1 MLSFRLSRLQVA
13 LFLSVGFHLFFIL
26 SFSSGLIPLSKHPT
40 SVKDYHLPVSVEL
53 VQSAKPAA
61 VKPTPVKAISKV
73 QNRASNLKSQDSTS
87 DVSASSPK
95 PVTPKKSPEKTNRF
109 NKNELVSF
117 SKSYSPSSKSW
128 NRAPVYPDSARR
140 LGREGRVILE
150 AHLNDLGKVISVQ
163 VARSSGSSDLDQA
176 AIDAVREWTM
186 DLPSDGSKRLF
197 IPITF
202 RFNSNS

>member
-1 MLSFRLSRLQVA
+1 VLNLRFSRLQVA
-13 LFLSVGFHLFFIL
+13 LFLSLALHFLFLI
-26 SFSSGLIPLSKHPT
+26 SFSPRIKTLSKHPST
-40 SVKDYHLPVSVEL
+40 VTDYHLLVDVEL
-53 VQSAKPAA
+53 VPPTKHTVEMEKPLKAVADIPKSALMPK
-61 VKPTPVKAISKV
+61 SKGETD
-73 QNRASNLKSQDSTS
+73 SFDSTTTTK
-87 DVSASSPK
+87 SPQ
-95 PVTPKKSPEKTNRF
+95 KKSPINNRF

-150 AHLNDLGKVISVQ
+150 AQLNDVGKVVSVQ
-163 VARSSGSSDLDQA
+163 VARSSGSGDLDQA
-176 AIDAVREWTM
+176 AIDAVRNWTM

>member
-1 MLSFRLSRLQVA
+1 MVSLFTKDAVA
-13 LFLSVGFHLFFIL
+13 FAWRSIKSPVVGFTLFGNQLASHSTFISPNL
-26 SFSSGLIPLSKHPT
+26 S
-40 SVKDYHLPVSVEL
+40 
-53 VQSAKPAA
+53 
-61 VKPTPVKAISKV
+61 
-73 QNRASNLKSQDSTS
+73 
-87 DVSASSPK
+87 
-95 PVTPKKSPEKTNRF
+95 NRF
-109 NKNELVSF
+109 SKNELVSF

-150 AHLNDLGKVISVQ
+150 AQLNDLGEVISVQ